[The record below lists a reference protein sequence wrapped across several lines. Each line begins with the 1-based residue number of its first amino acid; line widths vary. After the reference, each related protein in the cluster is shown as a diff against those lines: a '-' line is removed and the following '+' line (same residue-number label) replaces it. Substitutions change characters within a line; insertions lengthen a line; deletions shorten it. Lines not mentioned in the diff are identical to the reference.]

1 MNPQNCQAATDNV
14 ASGIAAALQ
23 AVDCVAG
30 NVTGQ
35 AFGRLF
41 APGGSMA
48 TVLTI
53 LLTLYVAF
61 FAIQLLTGR
70 STLGVKS
77 LTPRMMTVGLVL
89 TFATSWVAYQSV
101 VWNLAVGAPDWI
113 AGVLTGDRGSATQTF
128 AAKIDVVFQAVQE
141 ANRGSNDISAFS
153 PPGMMWLGAI
163 LLLLGTVGVLVTAR
177 IALAVLIALGPI
189 FVVMALFG
197 GTRGLFAGWV
207 KGLTLL
213 AMAPLFA
220 VLGGSLMLEMAV
232 PILAALVASAGQV
245 DPQAAMG
252 FFVIGFVHAALMVM
266 VLKVTGAM
274 VGSWTVFGLA
284 VPERDRAGAP
294 PMAAPLAA
302 PAPHLAQAQEAS
314 QGIAAAR
321 RIDISAQ
328 PVAMAANDGGAGV
341 GVSGQRTSTV
351 YPAAPGTAQVQP
363 LTGGGRQP
371 LPPRRGPLHGEDDMI
386 RSSATLLALGLAAA
400 QIASPLQADDA
411 RLLEVPYDEARIY
424 RVEGK
429 PKVQATIRFGED
441 ESIENVAIGDSHAWQ
456 VTPNKRAN
464 LLFVKPLLA
473 RASTNMTVVTDKR
486 TYLFDLVASP
496 AGKALYVL
504 SFTYPD
510 KPAGKFD
517 GSQLAQNTAIPPEAA
532 EPAAVT
538 DPALLNFA
546 WRKSGDK
553 KLLPANIYD
562 DGEATFLSWPEGRP
576 VPAILITNSDGI
588 EGPVNFTVRGTT
600 IVVEGVPAQF
610 VLRAGKDKAV
620 VANAGPM
627 RSPTPPRAQA
637 ALAQQERR

>member
-1 MNPQNCQAATDNV
+1 MTPQNCTAATEGV

-53 LLTLYVAF
+53 VLTLYVAF

-70 STLGVKS
+70 ATLGIKS

-141 ANRGSNDISAFS
+141 ANKGNNDISAFS

-207 KGLTLL
+207 KGLTML

-220 VLGGSLMLEMAV
+220 VLGGSVMLELSV
-232 PILAALVASAGQV
+232 PLLAALVASAGQI

-252 FFVIGFVHAALMVM
+252 FFMIGAVHVALMIM
-266 VLKVTGAM
+266 VLKVAGTM
-274 VGSWTVFGLA
+274 VSGWTVFGLA
-284 VPERDRAGAP
+284 TPERDGDRG
-294 PMAAPLAA
+294 AAPVLAAA
-302 PAPHLAQAQEAS
+302 PAAPQLTQAQAQAQEAG
-314 QGIAAAR
+314 QAIAAAR

-328 PVAMAANDGGAGV
+328 PVAMAPANDGSGTGGASTRRHALVHTGA
-341 GVSGQRTSTV
+341 SGN
-351 YPAAPGTAQVQP
+351 GQVQP
-363 LTGGGRQP
+363 LTG
-371 LPPRRGPLHGEDDMI
+371 
-386 RSSATLLALGLAAA
+386 
-400 QIASPLQADDA
+400 SPS
-411 RLLEVPYDEARIY
+411 R
-424 RVEGK
+424 
-429 PKVQATIRFGED
+429 TIGVGSRF
-441 ESIENVAIGDSHAWQ
+441 
-456 VTPNKRAN
+456 
-464 LLFVKPLLA
+464 
-473 RASTNMTVVTDKR
+473 
-486 TYLFDLVASP
+486 
-496 AGKALYVL
+496 
-504 SFTYPD
+504 
-510 KPAGKFD
+510 
-517 GSQLAQNTAIPPEAA
+517 
-532 EPAAVT
+532 
-538 DPALLNFA
+538 
-546 WRKSGDK
+546 
-553 KLLPANIYD
+553 
-562 DGEATFLSWPEGRP
+562 RP
-576 VPAILITNSDGI
+576 VTA
-588 EGPVNFTVRGTT
+588 R
-600 IVVEGVPAQF
+600 
-610 VLRAGKDKAV
+610 
-620 VANAGPM
+620 
-627 RSPTPPRAQA
+627 PTEKRK
-637 ALAQQERR
+637 

>member
-1 MNPQNCQAATDNV
+1 MIASPQTCQAATDNV
-14 ASGIAAALQ
+14 ANGVAAALQ

-101 VWNLAVGAPDWI
+101 VWNLAVGSPDWI

-141 ANRGSNDISAFS
+141 ANQGNTADISAFS

-197 GTRGLFAGWV
+197 GTRGLFAGWI
-207 KGLTLL
+207 KGLTML

-220 VLGGSLMLEMAV
+220 VLGGSVMLELAV
-232 PILAALVASAGQV
+232 PILAALVASAGQI

-252 FFVIGFVHAALMVM
+252 FFMIGAVHVALMIM
-266 VLKVTGAM
+266 VLKVAGTM
-274 VGSWTVFGLA
+274 VANWTVFGMA
-284 VPERDRAGAP
+284 VPERDRADAAGPTVVPVAAP
-294 PMAAPLAA
+294 PPQ
-302 PAPHLAQAQEAS
+302 LAQAQEAS

-328 PVAMAANDGGAGV
+328 PVAMAANDAVGATGVSAQRTATATAYSTASGGAQIQPLSGGPSRTQGV
-341 GVSGQRTSTV
+341 GSRFRPASARPTSV
-351 YPAAPGTAQVQP
+351 
-363 LTGGGRQP
+363 
-371 LPPRRGPLHGEDDMI
+371 
-386 RSSATLLALGLAAA
+386 RSS
-400 QIASPLQADDA
+400 
-411 RLLEVPYDEARIY
+411 E
-424 RVEGK
+424 
-429 PKVQATIRFGED
+429 
-441 ESIENVAIGDSHAWQ
+441 
-456 VTPNKRAN
+456 
-464 LLFVKPLLA
+464 
-473 RASTNMTVVTDKR
+473 
-486 TYLFDLVASP
+486 
-496 AGKALYVL
+496 
-504 SFTYPD
+504 
-510 KPAGKFD
+510 
-517 GSQLAQNTAIPPEAA
+517 
-532 EPAAVT
+532 
-538 DPALLNFA
+538 
-546 WRKSGDK
+546 
-553 KLLPANIYD
+553 KL
-562 DGEATFLSWPEGRP
+562 
-576 VPAILITNSDGI
+576 
-588 EGPVNFTVRGTT
+588 
-600 IVVEGVPAQF
+600 
-610 VLRAGKDKAV
+610 K
-620 VANAGPM
+620 
-627 RSPTPPRAQA
+627 
-637 ALAQQERR
+637 